1 VIRLRCLLGAPAA
14 IFASMAPEAP
24 DPGAMHS
31 DSAVPTSSALSELAG
46 LAAGLFSP
54 LAHDLRAGLNGIS
67 VWTHLLARDGD
78 DVSQRAVEG
87 IRRAVAD
94 QSALAQQLSQFGA
107 VLTAQHVRPAEPVD
121 LNALCTELAG
131 ELREISPDR
140 AVTVHAPDQPVV
152 VTHAAV
158 LRQIVRLLLL
168 DAISST
174 PDDVAVKIALH
185 ETAGHLVLE
194 VGPHTAEA
202 GADTPRRRNLRQAM
216 AALAAC
222 MLGGYLEILP
232 ADPVSC
238 CLLHLPV
245 APVRT

>member
-1 VIRLRCLLGAPAA
+1 
-14 IFASMAPEAP
+14 MAPEAP
-24 DPGAMHS
+24 DRGAMHS
-31 DSAVPTSSALSELAG
+31 DSAVPTSSAQSELAG

-78 DVSQRAVEG
+78 EVSQRALEG

-94 QSALAQQLSQFGA
+94 QSAMAQQLSQFGA
-107 VLTAQHVRPAEPVD
+107 ALTAQHVRPPEPVD
-121 LNALCTELAG
+121 VNALCIGLAG

-140 AVTVHAPDQPVV
+140 AVMVRAPDRPVV
-152 VTHAAV
+152 VTQADV

-168 DAISST
+168 DAVSST
-174 PDDVAVKIALH
+174 PDDVAVEIALH

-202 GADTPRRRNLRQAM
+202 GADTPRRRNLRQAL

-232 ADPVSC
+232 ADPVSR
-238 CLLHLPV
+238 CLLHLPN
-245 APVRT
+245 APLRA